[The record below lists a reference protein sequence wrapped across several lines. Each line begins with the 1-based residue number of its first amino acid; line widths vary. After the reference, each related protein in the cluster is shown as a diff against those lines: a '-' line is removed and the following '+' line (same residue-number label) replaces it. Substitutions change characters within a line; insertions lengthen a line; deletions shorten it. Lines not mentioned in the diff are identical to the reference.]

1 MKKYIII
8 LSLISA
14 TIGAAAQN
22 TDDALR
28 LSLQRPSGTA
38 RSISL
43 GNAMGA
49 LGGDYTSIGINPAG
63 IAVYRSSEFTF
74 TPSLHLNQ
82 TESNYY
88 NTNTT
93 DDRLY
98 MPLQQIGF
106 VGTYKPM
113 HESSSG
119 LVSTHFS
126 VGYTRNNS
134 FKKSTFIQG
143 SGIQSSL
150 LDDFVNQANQ
160 GNWDNNYNGLALDAG
175 LINSN
180 PYYREIQDNFPDE
193 YVSKYMSN
201 YEWNYLNDE
210 SFHDESGNLIYSK
223 AIPQWG
229 PISGI
234 NQVRS
239 IQETGNEGEFNLTF
253 GANFSNKFYLGG
265 ALGISTYFSK
275 RETQH
280 YEEINKGKFNYIDF
294 PEVFDGYYES
304 RYHEASIGNEEW
316 FGLNNFTFSEIVNTN
331 GIGIN
336 LKVGV
341 IYKPINSL
349 RIGAAIHTP
358 SFYSFDEEYKTTIN
372 ADQFKIDFIP
382 NDESV
387 YDDLDLTDLNIYEKT
402 NYSEYSYNFR
412 TPYKAI
418 GSLAYTFGT
427 KGLISADYEF
437 TDYNSMKF
445 SSSENTISDMNFI
458 NDQNDQIKEVFRGTH
473 NIRLGAEF
481 RPTEIITVRAGYGL
495 FQSPYK
501 KGYINHDDKHQTFS
515 AGLGFKMN
523 NMFIDVGYMLRQQ
536 KNLYS
541 LYYSPWVADEDQEPA
556 SITSNLHQVAITLG
570 WRF

>member
-143 SGIQSSL
+143 SGINSSL
-150 LDDFVNQANQ
+150 LDEFVYMGGQRSPNEL
-160 GNWDNNYNGLALDAG
+160 DPRTGLAYDALLLDPVNRDA
-175 LINSN
+175 IDDPNTRTE
-180 PYYREIQDNFPDE
+180 YYHAF
-193 YVSKYMSN
+193 
-201 YEWNYLNDE
+201 
-210 SFHDESGNLIYSK
+210 
-223 AIPQWG
+223 
-229 PISGI
+229 
-234 NQVRS
+234 
-239 IQETGNEGEFNLTF
+239 
-253 GANFSNKFYLGG
+253 
-265 ALGISTYFSK
+265 
-275 RETQH
+275 
-280 YEEINKGKFNYIDF
+280 
-294 PEVFDGYYES
+294 
-304 RYHEASIGNEEW
+304 
-316 FGLNNFTFSEIVNTN
+316 
-331 GIGIN
+331 
-336 LKVGV
+336 
-341 IYKPINSL
+341 
-349 RIGAAIHTP
+349 
-358 SFYSFDEEYKTTIN
+358 
-372 ADQFKIDFIP
+372 
-382 NDESV
+382 
-387 YDDLDLTDLNIYEKT
+387 
-402 NYSEYSYNFR
+402 
-412 TPYKAI
+412 
-418 GSLAYTFGT
+418 
-427 KGLISADYEF
+427 
-437 TDYNSMKF
+437 
-445 SSSENTISDMNFI
+445 
-458 NDQNDQIKEVFRGTH
+458 
-473 NIRLGAEF
+473 
-481 RPTEIITVRAGYGL
+481 
-495 FQSPYK
+495 
-501 KGYINHDDKHQTFS
+501 
-515 AGLGFKMN
+515 
-523 NMFIDVGYMLRQQ
+523 
-536 KNLYS
+536 
-541 LYYSPWVADEDQEPA
+541 
-556 SITSNLHQVAITLG
+556 
-570 WRF
+570 